1 VSEAER
7 REPANSVGV
16 YGVPL
21 AYEVAFSYRDVPAE
35 VDALLAWHGGPVT
48 TALEVAA
55 GPGDHALELARRGIR
70 TGTLDLS
77 AAMCERVAQ
86 RAADAGLVLAPVVRA
101 DMVDFALDTTFDLIF
116 CLIDSLAHVLTLDQ
130 LITHLTSVRRHLAA
144 GGAYIVETLHPA
156 DAFRPGSRTETA
168 WTAERDGLRVHIRW
182 GDGDEPMDPLTQ
194 VSRMLVSMDVTGPQ
208 GERRF
213 AEVLPQRF
221 WTRDEL
227 DAAARLAG
235 LRVAAWYGDYGG
247 GPLDGPH
254 AWRMLTVFR
263 AASARRPLDY

>member
-1 VSEAER
+1 VIERSER
-7 REPANSVGV
+7 TTSGSV
-16 YGVPL
+16 YDAPD
-21 AYEVAFSYRDVPAE
+21 AYEIAFSYRDVVAE
-35 VDALLAWHGGPVT
+35 VDALLAWHGGEVK
-48 TALEVAA
+48 TALELAA
-55 GPGDHALELARRGIR
+55 GPADHALELARRGCR
-70 TGTLDLS
+70 MSTVDLS
-77 AAMCERVAQ
+77 AVMCARAAQ
-86 RAADAGLVLAPVVRA
+86 RATHAGLDLAHVIEA
-101 DMVDFALDTTFDLIF
+101 DMVDFRVAETFDLVF
-116 CLIDSLAHVLTLDQ
+116 CLIDSLAHVLDLDR
-130 LITHLTSVRRHLAA
+130 LVAHLDCVRRHLAS
-144 GGAYIVETLHPA
+144 GGVYVTETLHPA
-156 DAFRPGSRTETA
+156 DGFRPGSRTETD
-168 WTAERDGLRVHIRW
+168 WSVERDGVRVHIRW